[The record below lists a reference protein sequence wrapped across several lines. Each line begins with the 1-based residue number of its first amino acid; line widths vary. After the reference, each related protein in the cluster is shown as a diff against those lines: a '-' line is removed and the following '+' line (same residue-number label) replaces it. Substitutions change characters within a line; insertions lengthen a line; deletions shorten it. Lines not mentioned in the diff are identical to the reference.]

1 MSEKS
6 ETHSPLTTDHS
17 RLPFHVSRFFLA
29 FNNFKHNK
37 MNKPENIE
45 DRLWEYIDGAGSAD
59 DRLFIEQ
66 LIASNAAWKA
76 KYQELLELQD
86 LLSHRLEL
94 DEPSM
99 RFTQNIM
106 EAISKHHIAPAA
118 KSYINKRIVWGIAGF
133 FICTIIGVL
142 IAVFAQVHWSSG
154 STTDS
159 SLINNIN
166 LDKVEFSGIFNK
178 TYTTIFMM
186 INVVLG
192 LVALDMYLRRQRA
205 KGRDERQ

>member
-1 MSEKS
+1 
-6 ETHSPLTTDHS
+6 
-17 RLPFHVSRFFLA
+17 
-29 FNNFKHNK
+29 
-37 MNKPENIE
+37 MNKQENIE
-45 DRLWEYIDGAGSAD
+45 DRLWEYLDGAGNAD

-66 LIASNAAWKA
+66 LIASNAEWKA

-86 LLSHRLEL
+86 LLSNRLEL

-133 FICTIIGVL
+133 FICTILGFL
-142 IAVFAQVHWSSG
+142 IAAFAQIHWTAG

-159 SLINNIN
+159 SFINNIN
-166 LDKVEFSGIFNK
+166 LDKVEASGIFNK

-192 LVALDMYLRRQRA
+192 LAALDMYLRRRKA
-205 KGRDERQ
+205 AER

>member
-1 MSEKS
+1 
-6 ETHSPLTTDHS
+6 
-17 RLPFHVSRFFLA
+17 
-29 FNNFKHNK
+29 

-45 DRLWEYIDGAGSAD
+45 ERLWDYLDGASSAEE
-59 DRLFIEQ
+59 RLFIEQ

-118 KSYINKRIVWGIAGF
+118 KSYINKRIIWGIAGF

-142 IAVFAQVHWSSG
+142 IAVFAQVHWSAG

-159 SLINNIN
+159 SFINKIN
-166 LDKVEFSGIFNK
+166 LDKVDTSKFFNS
-178 TYTTIFMM
+178 TYATIF
-186 INVVLG
+186 
-192 LVALDMYLRRQRA
+192 
-205 KGRDERQ
+205 

>member
-1 MSEKS
+1 
-6 ETHSPLTTDHS
+6 
-17 RLPFHVSRFFLA
+17 
-29 FNNFKHNK
+29 

-45 DRLWEYIDGAGSAD
+45 DRLWEYLDGAGSAEE
-59 DRLFIEQ
+59 RLFIEQ
-66 LIASNAAWKA
+66 LIASNGEWKA

-118 KSYINKRIVWGIAGF
+118 KTYINKRIIWGIAGF
-133 FICTIIGVL
+133 FICTIIGFL
-142 IAVFAQVHWSSG
+142 IAVFAQLHWTG
-154 STTDS
+154 GNNTDPS
-159 SLINNIN
+159 FINKIN
-166 LDKVEFSGIFNK
+166 LDKMNTNSLFNS
-178 TYTTIFMM
+178 TYATIFMM

-192 LVALDMYLRRQRA
+192 LVALDMYLRRQKAEGKSR
-205 KGRDERQ
+205 

>member
-1 MSEKS
+1 MAA
-6 ETHSPLTTDHS
+6 LCL
-17 RLPFHVSRFFLA
+17 LP
-29 FNNFKHNK
+29 NNIKHIK

-45 DRLWEYIDGAGSAD
+45 DRLWDYIDGAGSAEQ
-59 DRLFIEQ
+59 RLFIEQ
-66 LIASNAAWKA
+66 LIASSAEWKA

-99 RFTQNIM
+99 RFAQNIM

-118 KSYINKRIVWGIAGF
+118 KSYINKRIIWGIAGF
-133 FICTIIGVL
+133 FICTIIGFL
-142 IAVFAQVHWSSG
+142 IAAFAQVNWTAG
-154 STTDS
+154 STTDTS
-159 SLINNIN
+159 FVNNIN

-186 INVVLG
+186 VNVVLG
-192 LVALDMYLRRQRA
+192 LVVLDMYLGRQRA
-205 KGRDERQ
+205 EGKGQR

>member
-1 MSEKS
+1 MAYSGFSLCRFILNFKYNKMSEQQ
-6 ETHSPLTTDHS
+6 H
-17 RLPFHVSRFFLA
+17 
-29 FNNFKHNK
+29 
-37 MNKPENIE
+37 IE
-45 DRLWEYIDGAGSAD
+45 DRLWAYLDGAGSAD

-66 LIASNAAWKA
+66 LIASNAEWKA

-133 FICTIIGVL
+133 FICTILGFL
-142 IAVFAQVHWSSG
+142 IAFFAQVHLSAG
-154 STTDS
+154 STADS
-159 SLINNIN
+159 SFLYKIN
-166 LDKVEFSGIFNK
+166 LDKVDNSKFFSS
-178 TYTTIFMM
+178 TYATIFMM
-186 INVVLG
+186 INVILG
-192 LVALDMYLRRQRA
+192 LALLDMYLRKPQASSR
-205 KGRDERQ
+205 KL